1 MVKISARAILLVSFL
16 GMLVWFL
23 ILAPPAQADFLAQ
36 QPTVDIPT
44 VTGSPSGPMATVNSD
59 QDEIRVRSGP
69 STDYPQVGVLVAGQR
84 VPALGRTFG
93 GDWIQIAYPGVPGG
107 VAWVY
112 TYLVTVDGSLP
123 VVEVPSTPTP
133 KVTPTINPTLAA
145 QFIIPVEPTRPPTF
159 TASAPLIIPTY
170 PASSS
175 GRSGTVVP
183 MGFVII
189 GLAVVGFFGLM
200 ISLLRG
206 R

>member
-1 MVKISARAILLVSFL
+1 MIKVSVRAILLVGLISMVCGFL
-16 GMLVWFL
+16 F
-23 ILAPPAQADFLAQ
+23 LAPPARADLSAQ

-69 STDYPQVGVLVAGQR
+69 STDYPQIGVLVAGQR

-123 VVEVPSTPTP
+123 VVEVPPTPTP

-159 TASAPLIIPTY
+159 TAPAPLIIPTY
-170 PASSS
+170 PPSSS

-189 GLAVVGFFGLM
+189 GLAVVGLFGLM